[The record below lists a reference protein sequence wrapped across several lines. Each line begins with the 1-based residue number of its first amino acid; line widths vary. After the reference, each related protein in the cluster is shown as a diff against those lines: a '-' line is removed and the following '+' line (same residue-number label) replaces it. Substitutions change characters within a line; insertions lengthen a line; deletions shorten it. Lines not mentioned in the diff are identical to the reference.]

1 MVSLGGG
8 EWAGRG
14 IPGKSMFPVK
24 VSTDTMR
31 QCCFS
36 HLAPKIGNRYISLE
50 KPEALT
56 SHNALQGIIDVQ
68 CAQTESKMN
77 VNFPC

>member
-24 VSTDTMR
+24 VSTGTMR

-36 HLAPKIGNRYISLE
+36 HLAPKIGNRYISSE